1 MKIQN
6 LLKSGIIAGLIVAT
20 INIILY
26 YIAKSLGIVNDE
38 IILPNGSPLQ
48 LLPVVISS
56 ILPGIVAAL
65 VLWGISKISKNP
77 VKIFTLVGLGFLLV
91 TMIGPVATPNLTVG
105 FKIVLSLMHFIAG
118 GFIIY
123 FLRRSFISY
132 ENGSNK

>member
-26 YIAKSLGIVNDE
+26 YIAKSMGIVNDE

-65 VLWGISKISKNP
+65 VLWGISKISKSLKP
-77 VKIFTLVGLGFLLV
+77 QLVDLFRFLWMKRL
-91 TMIGPVATPNLTVG
+91 TKKNL
-105 FKIVLSLMHFIAG
+105 KNM
-118 GFIIY
+118 
-123 FLRRSFISY
+123 
-132 ENGSNK
+132 